1 MKSLEDLYSKVSNR
15 QGVWNSG
22 SGWKKYQKLIV
33 EGIGIVGGLEKTENF
48 NSQGRMGGAR
58 GGLAYKLLFSFLF

>member
-15 QGVWNSG
+15 QGVWNSR

-33 EGIGIVGGLEKTENF
+33 GGIGIVGGLEKTANF
-48 NSQGRMGGAR
+48 NSREGGGAR
-58 GGLAYKLLFSFLF
+58 GGLAFKLLFSFLF